1 MEDLLK
7 FLKERVEALEKR
19 NQYVENELTKAKEIL
34 QTIVNELEV
43 IEPTNSN
50 DEEL

>member
-19 NQYVENELTKAKEIL
+19 NEYLENELAKAKEIL
-34 QTIVNELEV
+34 QTIVNEWEV